1 MNDQLAKIRRLRAM
15 QYRREQNVMSDL
27 DIYAMR
33 IGKFVRKIKYKSGAK
48 DFIEYNGFLFKQFKK
63 I

>member
-27 DIYAMR
+27 DIYAIFTMYNNN
-33 IGKFVRKIKYKSGAK
+33 IEMSGQ
-48 DFIEYNGFLFKQFKK
+48 IFLEKQT
-63 I
+63 